1 MKWLVNLN
9 PNLVHKWQN
18 RFVILVPTL
27 WFMLFLL
34 VPFLFVLTISFT
46 LPADGTPPFTTIL
59 EYAEHTLHI
68 ILHLDNYLQ
77 TLSSNLVFIALFDSL
92 SVAFTT
98 TLLCIL
104 IGYPMA
110 LALARIKRKNVQLT
124 FLIMIII
131 PYWTSF
137 LLRTYAWVTLLG
149 NHHLNVF
156 LMGLGLPSMALLY
169 NNFSMYLG
177 MVYCYL
183 PFLVLPLY
191 ATLIKLDP
199 ILNDAAADLGAT
211 PIQTF
216 FKITLPLSMPGLI
229 AGSLLVFIP
238 AVGEV
243 VVPQIMGGLNSVM
256 IGSIIWEQFFTANN
270 WGMSAA
276 MSVILLIIL
285 VIPVIWMQKI
295 QQRQAK
301 ALGSV

>member
-1 MKWLVNLN
+1 MKWTLDSNLI
-9 PNLVHKWQN
+9 HKWQQ
-18 RFVILVPTL
+18 RFVILVPML
-27 WFMLFLL
+27 WFMIFLL
-34 VPFLFVLTISFT
+34 IPFLFVLTISFT
-46 LPADGTPPFTTIL
+46 LPEDGTPPFTSIFQYTD
-59 EYAEHTLHI
+59 HTLHI
-68 ILHLDNYLQ
+68 ILHLNNYLQ
-77 TLSSNLVFIALFDSL
+77 TLSSNLVFIALYDSI
-92 SVAFTT
+92 SVALITT
-98 TLLCIL
+98 ALCIF

-110 LALARIKRKNVQLT
+110 LALSCIQRKNVQLI

-149 NHHLNVF
+149 NHTLNVF
-156 LMGLGLPSMALLY
+156 LMKLGLPSMALLY

-191 ATLIKLDP
+191 ATLIKLDLT
-199 ILNDAAADLGAT
+199 LNDAAADLGAT
-211 PIQTF
+211 PMKTF
-216 FKITLPLSMPGLI
+216 FKVTLPLSMPGLV

-256 IGSIIWEQFFTANN
+256 IGNVIWEQFFTANN

-276 MSVILLIIL
+276 MSVILLVIL

-301 ALGSV
+301 VSGSL